1 MISIESRKA
10 IEFSALKLKHVVRK
24 RTGLPYYTH
33 IVRVICFLLEHGVR
47 DNSILS
53 AGALHDNIEEGNCS
67 AEELS
72 NHFKEPTVKL
82 VVELTDSSIDDSLVL
97 KQHKIFLAKYV
108 YSNDAII
115 ISCSDKYDNFYE
127 NISEYKLGL
136 TKFTPSKIDY
146 YFGLYKSFE
155 YRLQKKHDRALEN
168 MLKDYRLLLAKYENE
183 VK

>member
-53 AGALHDNIEEGNCS
+53 AAALHDNIEEGNCS

-108 YSNDAII
+108 YSHEAVL
-115 ISCSDKYDNFYE
+115 ISCADKIDNFAD
-127 NISEYKLGL
+127 NIIEYHMGL
-136 TKFTPSKIDY
+136 TTFSFSKIDY
-146 YFGLYKSFE
+146 YYGLFKSFE
-155 YRLQKKHDRALEN
+155 YRLQKKHDPVLEN
-168 MLKDYRLLLAKYENE
+168 MLRDYRLLLARYENE